1 MCRKV
6 AVSELAVRVTG
17 VASIQRRVCSPAMR
31 PAEKTPGSFGPGV
44 FYILHGLSE
53 GAVAFIHPQKA
64 APLLFENIGEFAA
77 FKRPAEASSHT
88 DCHAASQLPIGWPRP
103 YHKLCLK
110 RLQAARFSRHCCK
123 PPDVC
128 PAALCVPDKKTDVF
142 LLCADF
148 LPKKQVS
155 AKTWLTRRGT
165 LCENNAR
172 ASPHNC
178 VCVPRRGFSA
188 NSAV

>member
-31 PAEKTPGSFGPGV
+31 PAEKLRAHLGPEFSIFFTV
-44 FYILHGLSE
+44 YQRERLPLSTRRKQ
-53 GAVAFIHPQKA
+53 H
-64 APLLFENIGEFAA
+64 LLFENIGEFAA

-88 DCHAASQLPIGWPRP
+88 DCHAASQLPIGRPRP

-165 LCENNAR
+165 LCENNASTPIER
-172 ASPHNC
+172 SSP
-178 VCVPRRGFSA
+178 
-188 NSAV
+188 